1 MNRYIRRFLRL
12 YEGFVISGVIILFG
26 IMAVVF
32 AVIPGIRTT
41 VGLYG
46 KVGVIQKEVDALS
59 GKLALLRSL
68 DEESLR
74 GQLTVLLSVI
84 PQEKSVPTIFGTVD
98 GLVAEAGVQITD
110 MTITSPGSIATG
122 SATKSTSST
131 KVKGLSYLPFSLG
144 VAGSYDQVQGFFGIV
159 NTVRRLFTVEN
170 FDLTITK
177 TGETNAR
184 IAMGAY
190 YQPIPTK
197 VGGVEIP
204 IQNFSPSEL
213 ATLGKLSTYQDYSQS
228 SATQLTPVT
237 NTVKR
242 DPFVGSH

>member
-41 VGLYG
+41 VDLYG
-46 KVGVIQKEVDALS
+46 KVGVIQRQVDALS

-74 GQLTVLLSVI
+74 GQLAVLLSVI

-98 GLVAEAGVQITD
+98 GLVTEAGVQITD

-131 KVKGLSYLPFSLG
+131 KVKGLPYLPFSLS
-144 VAGSYDQVQGFFGIV
+144 VAGSYDQIQGFFGIV
-159 NTVRRLFTVEN
+159 NKVRRLFTVEN

-190 YQPIPTK
+190 YQPLPTK
-197 VGGVEIP
+197 LGEVETP
-204 IQNFSPSEL
+204 IQNFSPAEL
-213 ATLGKLSTYQDYSQS
+213 ATLEKLSTYQNFSQS
-228 SATQLTPVT
+228 SGSELTPVT
-237 NTVKR
+237 STMKR
-242 DPFVGSH
+242 DPFMH

>member
-41 VGLYG
+41 VDLYG
-46 KVGVIQKEVDALS
+46 KVGAIQRQVDALS
-59 GKLALLRSL
+59 GKLALLQSM

-74 GQLTVLLSVI
+74 GQLAVLLSVI

-98 GLVAEAGVQITD
+98 GLVAEAGVHITD
-110 MTITSPGSIATG
+110 MTLTNLGSIATG
-122 SATKSTSST
+122 SATKSNSST

-144 VAGSYDQVQGFFGIV
+144 VSGSYDQIQGFFGIV
-159 NTVRRLFTVEN
+159 NKVKRLFTVEN

-177 TGETNAR
+177 TGETTAR

-190 YQPIPTK
+190 YQPLPTK
-197 VGGVEIP
+197 LGSVEIP
-204 IQNFSPSEL
+204 IQNFSPAEL
-213 ATLGKLSTYQDYSQS
+213 ATLEKLSTYQDFVQS
-228 SATQLTPVT
+228 SGTQLTPVT
-237 NTVKR
+237 SNMKR
-242 DPFVGSH
+242 DPFMH